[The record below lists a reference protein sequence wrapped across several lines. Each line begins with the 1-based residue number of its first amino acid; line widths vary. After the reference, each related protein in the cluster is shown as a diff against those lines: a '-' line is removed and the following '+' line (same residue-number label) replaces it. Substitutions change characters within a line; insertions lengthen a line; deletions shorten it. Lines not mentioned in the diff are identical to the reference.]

1 MKVIIHITEQEWT
14 EIREITG
21 MQAKDP
27 AIRTF
32 LTDSLPLL
40 RRRQIAEKFLS
51 GEWSAELPDYELS
64 QSKEL
69 LYNKNSLITAH

>member
-1 MKVIIHITEQEWT
+1 MKVTIRITEQEWT
-14 EIREITG
+14 EIHEITG
-21 MQAKDP
+21 IQAKAP

-32 LTDSLPLL
+32 LNDSLQLL
-40 RRRQIAEKFLS
+40 RRRQIAAKFLS

-69 LYNKNSLITAH
+69 LYNKNPLITAH